1 MKEKRIERE
10 VITQKMVRA
19 EIIRMKK
26 RKVEQQTRMKRRTI
40 KEGSGR

>member
-1 MKEKRIERE
+1 MKEKCIERE

-26 RKVEQQTRMKRRTI
+26 RKVEQQTRMKRRMI